1 MRLLKD
7 FPLTSTGKVSGLV
20 ESGEMIL
27 ESVVKGSR
35 RAVIGA
41 LEILVPWAIDYQ
53 QWILKP

>member
-7 FPLTSTGKVSGLV
+7 FPLTSAGKVSGLG
-20 ESGEMIL
+20 ESGEMTL

-35 RAVIGA
+35 RAVIGT

-53 QWILKP
+53 Q

>member
-1 MRLLKD
+1 MRILKD
-7 FPLTSTGKVSGLV
+7 FPLTSAGKVSGLG
-20 ESGEMIL
+20 ESGEKIL